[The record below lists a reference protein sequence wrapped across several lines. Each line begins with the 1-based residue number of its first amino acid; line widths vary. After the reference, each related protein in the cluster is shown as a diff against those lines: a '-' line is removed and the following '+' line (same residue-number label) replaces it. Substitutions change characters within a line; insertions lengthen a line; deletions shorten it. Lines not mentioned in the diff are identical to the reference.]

1 MTAGHNTPLS
11 APGKREEGLDARPVA
26 SVSPAAS
33 AGASASAAFRALLER
48 PGPVRAA
55 GAHNPLGAR
64 LAERAGFDAVW
75 SSGLEISASQG
86 LPDADILTMTELL
99 AVAQSMAASIPLPV
113 IADCDAGYGNASNV
127 MHMVRRYEAAGIAA
141 VCMEDKCFPKV
152 NSFIPGRQELV
163 TTEEFCNK
171 IAAAKSAQ
179 SRPDL
184 VVIARLEALVAGWDL
199 DEALRR
205 GEAYAEAGADMV
217 LIHAKGKSPQPVLDF
232 LKLWRMPQ
240 PVAVVPTTYHTVT
253 ADELS
258 EAGAK
263 LVIYANHGLRAA
275 ITAVSAAFDT
285 ILREGRTTG
294 IEDQITPLSTVFDL
308 QGMGQFLAAEER
320 FVRRPVQTA
329 GAVQ

>member
-1 MTAGHNTPLS
+1 M
-11 APGKREEGLDARPVA
+11 DAF
-26 SVSPAAS
+26 SPAL
-33 AGASASAAFRALLER
+33 RELLDR

-99 AVAQSMAASIPLPV
+99 AVAQSMAAAVSVPV

-127 MHMVRRYEAAGIAA
+127 MHLVRRYEAAGVAA
-141 VCMEDKCFPKV
+141 VCIEDKTFPKV
-152 NSFIPGRQELV
+152 NSFVPGRQTLLPAED
-163 TTEEFCNK
+163 FCNK
-171 IAAAKSAQ
+171 IAAAKAAQ

-184 VVIARLEALVAGWDL
+184 VVIARLEALVAGWGL

-217 LIHAKGKSPQPVLDF
+217 LIHDKGKSPQPVLEF
-232 LKLWRMPQ
+232 LQRWRRPV

-258 EAGAK
+258 DAGAK

-275 ITAVSAAFDT
+275 ITAITSAFDT
-285 ILREGRTTG
+285 ILRDGRTTG
-294 IEDQITPLSTVFDL
+294 IEDRISPLSTVFDL
-308 QGMGQFLAAEER
+308 QGMRQFIEAERR
-320 FVRRPVQTA
+320 FVAERGPVEGVA
-329 GAVQ
+329 

>member
-1 MTAGHNTPLS
+1 MSADRLPVPTPVQ
-11 APGKREEGLDARPVA
+11 RE
-26 SVSPAAS
+26 SVLRS
-33 AGASASAAFRALLER
+33 SAAAKLRELLDR

-86 LPDADILTMTELL
+86 LPDADILTMSELL
-99 AVAQSMAASIPLPV
+99 SVAQAMAAGVGVPV
-113 IADCDAGYGNASNV
+113 IADCDAGYGNANNV

-141 VCMEDKCFPKV
+141 VCIEDKCFPKV

-163 TTEEFCNK
+163 PTEEFCGK

-179 SRPDL
+179 SGSDL

-199 DEALRR
+199 DEAMSR

-217 LIHAKGKSPQPVLDF
+217 LIHAKGSSPQPVLDF

-294 IEDQITPLSTVFDL
+294 IEDRITPLSTVFDL
-308 QGMGQFLAAEER
+308 QGMGRFLEAEKR
-320 FVRRPVQTA
+320 FVRRPAQVEGVVPGPAQVE
-329 GAVQ
+329 GAVR

>member
-1 MTAGHNTPLS
+1 MS
-11 APGKREEGLDARPVA
+11 AELPV
-26 SVSPAAS
+26 VPAPVR
-33 AGASASAAFRALLER
+33 GASSVVPSAAAALRELLER

-86 LPDADILTMTELL
+86 LPDADILTMSELL
-99 AVAQSMAASIPLPV
+99 TVAQAMAAQVNLPV
-113 IADCDAGYGNASNV
+113 IADCDAGYGNANNV

-141 VCMEDKCFPKV
+141 VCVEDKCYPKV
-152 NSFIPGRQELV
+152 NSFIPGRQELCP
-163 TTEEFCNK
+163 TEEFAGK

-184 VVIARLEALVAGWDL
+184 VVIARLEALVAGWDV

-217 LIHAKGKSPQPVLDF
+217 LIHAKGESPQPVLDF
-232 LKLWRMPQ
+232 LHQWRMPQ

-263 LVIYANHGLRAA
+263 LVIYANHGLRASIA
-275 ITAVSAAFDT
+275 AVTEAFDS
-285 ILREGRTTG
+285 ILRDGRSTG
-294 IEDQITPLSTVFDL
+294 IEDRISPLSTVFDL
-308 QGMGQFLAAEER
+308 QGMGQFLEAERRYVPQPAAAPGMAR
-320 FVRRPVQTA
+320 
-329 GAVQ
+329 

>member
-1 MTAGHNTPLS
+1 M
-11 APGKREEGLDARPVA
+11 
-26 SVSPAAS
+26 AS
-33 AGASASAAFRALLER
+33 AERAAGVGASGAAALRDLLER

-86 LPDADILTMTELL
+86 LPDADILTMSELL
-99 AVAQSMAASIPLPV
+99 AVAQSMAVSVGVPV

-141 VCMEDKCFPKV
+141 VCVEDKCYPKV

-163 TTEEFCNK
+163 AAEEFCGK
-171 IAAAKSAQ
+171 VAAAKSAQ
-179 SRPDL
+179 TRDEL

-217 LIHAKGKSPQPVLDF
+217 LIHAKGDSPQPVLDF

-258 EAGAK
+258 AAGAK
-263 LVIYANHGLRAA
+263 LVIYANHGLRAS
-275 ITAVSAAFDT
+275 ITAVSEAFDT

-294 IEDQITPLSTVFDL
+294 IEDRITPLSTVFDL
-308 QGMGQFLAAEER
+308 QGMGQFLEAEQR
-320 FVRRPVQTA
+320 FVHRKAQPESATR
-329 GAVQ
+329 